1 MEIIVFQGLLFF
13 LYSVLLSWNAFIVR
27 VGFAGHGQSLAI
39 RHIQVWS
46 TMFGPMETL
55 MTESFFILRMICP
68 EQPAGGT
75 MPGAY
80 PKGKQLKGAP
90 QHSA

>member
-39 RHIQVWS
+39 GHIRVWS
-46 TMFGPMETL
+46 LLQFSL
-55 MTESFFILRMICP
+55 AILLF
-68 EQPAGGT
+68 ELVVAQ
-75 MPGAY
+75 AY
-80 PKGKQLKGAP
+80 SEYLRYLQQKIY
-90 QHSA
+90 

>member
-39 RHIQVWS
+39 
-46 TMFGPMETL
+46 GPKTSVVKCGQFYSL
-55 MTESFFILRMICP
+55 L
-68 EQPAGGT
+68 
-75 MPGAY
+75 
-80 PKGKQLKGAP
+80 
-90 QHSA
+90 